1 MEETAAGAAQAGAGQ
16 ETRSARQVLAQMRR
30 SATPRLGA
38 ALALWRL
45 EAYTA
50 TPLALALV
58 ASLGRWPASFA
69 MGSLMAVYAAAFLF
83 LLDGEPVWNDVHGW
97 AQGRRLGRLVED
109 VAEGRGWRGALR
121 RALAVPAAIML
132 LGPFWRAVTFHLFR
146 VPRGP
151 AYVLSVGGS
160 IPHSL
165 FWTGV
170 VLGGLW
176 EAVGRPLLDRL
187 GV

>member
-1 MEETAAGAAQAGAGQ
+1 MEETAAGATPAGA
-16 ETRSARQVLAQMRR
+16 ETRSARQVFAQLRR
-30 SATPRLGA
+30 NVTPRLGA

-50 TPLALALV
+50 TPLALVLV

-69 MGSLMAVYAAAFLF
+69 MGSLMAVYAAVFLF
-83 LLDGEPVWNDVHGW
+83 LLDGEPVWRDVHGW
-97 AQGRRLGRLVED
+97 AHGRRLGRLAEEI
-109 VAEGRGWRGALR
+109 AEGKGLRGALQR
-121 RALAVPAAIML
+121 VLAVPGAVML

-165 FWTGV
+165 FWTGIV
-170 VLGGLW
+170 VGGLW
-176 EAVGRPLLDRL
+176 EVAGRPLLDSL
-187 GV
+187 GL

>member
-1 MEETAAGAAQAGAGQ
+1 MEGMAVEGPQTGGEGEGAPVRQFVAYLRRRA
-16 ETRSARQVLAQMRR
+16 TR
-30 SATPRLGA
+30 RLGA
-38 ALALWRL
+38 TLALWRL

-50 TPLALALV
+50 TPLAVALI
-58 ASLGRWPASFA
+58 ASFGRWPAAFA
-69 MGSLMAVYAAAFLF
+69 MGSLMAVYAAVFLF
-83 LLDGEPVWNDVHGW
+83 LLDGEPVWRDVHAW
-97 AQGRRLGRLVED
+97 ADGRRLGRLVEG
-109 VAEGRGWRGALR
+109 VAQERGWKGTVR
-121 RALAVPAAIML
+121 RVLAVPVTVMF

-146 VPRGP
+146 VPRAP

-165 FWTGV
+165 LWTGL

-176 EAVGRPLLDRL
+176 EGVVWPLLRRL